1 MRIAFIGLGQMGR
14 PMAINLLH
22 DHPGLLVNSAS
33 GRAYAELTGLG
44 AHATDDR
51 RLLASCELIVLS
63 LPDGR
68 TIRDLLFGPH
78 GLVQWMQPGSTVID
92 TSTVDY
98 RQTLEIADQLAAS
111 GIRFMDAP
119 VSGMP
124 SRAADGTLTIMCG
137 ASDAVFT
144 QVQPYL
150 RSMATTI
157 LHMGG
162 AGSGQLAKLIN
173 QLLYD
178 INCAALAEIL
188 PMAVKL
194 GLDAEKVSA
203 VVNNGTGGSHASRY
217 FLPHI
222 LAGQFDTAYPLEH
235 AYKDLASAAHLSA
248 DLGIPLPLLSAATAI
263 YQSALLQGHGRHDKG
278 AMIKVYEQLL
288 GVTFRAAPARP
299 DTACA
304 GPH

>member
-1 MRIAFIGLGQMGR
+1 MQIAFIGLGQMGQ

-22 DHPGLLVNSAS
+22 DHPGLLVHSAS
-33 GRAYAELTGLG
+33 SRAYSALRDLG
-44 AHATDDR
+44 AEATDDLR
-51 RLLASCELIVLS
+51 RLAASDIVFLC
-63 LPDGR
+63 LPDAP
-68 TIRDLLFGPH
+68 TILDLLFGDQ
-78 GLVQWMQPGSTVID
+78 GIAQWMRPGSTIID

-98 RQTLEIADQLAAS
+98 RQTVDIATQLEARN
-111 GIRFMDAP
+111 IRFMDAP

-137 ASDAVFT
+137 ASAALFAEM
-144 QVQPYL
+144 QPYL
-150 RSMATTI
+150 QSMATTI
-157 LHMGG
+157 LHMGQ
-162 AGSGQLAKLIN
+162 AGNGQLTKLIN

-178 INCAALAEIL
+178 INCAALAEVL

-203 VVNNGTGGSHASRY
+203 VVNNGTGRSHASSY

-222 LAGQFDTAYPLEH
+222 LAGRFDSAYPLGH

-263 YQSALLQGHGRHDKG
+263 YQTALLQGHGSDDKG
-278 AMIKVYEQLL
+278 AMIKVYERLL
-288 GVTFRAAPARP
+288 GVEFRAAPPASIP
-299 DTACA
+299 ASLQ
-304 GPH
+304 PH

>member
-22 DHPGLLVNSAS
+22 DHPDLLISSAS
-33 GRAYAELTGLG
+33 GRAYAKLSRLG
-44 AHATDDR
+44 AQPTDDR
-51 RLLASCELIVLS
+51 RRLADCELIFLS
-63 LPDGR
+63 LPNAHV
-68 TIRDLLFGPH
+68 IRELLFAED
-78 GLVQWMQPGSTVID
+78 GLAQWMQPGSTVVD

-98 RQTLEIADQLAAS
+98 RQTLEIASELAAR

-137 ASDAVFT
+137 GSDAVFAD
-144 QVQPYL
+144 VRPYL
-150 RSMATTI
+150 QSMATTI
-157 LHMGG
+157 QHMGD
-162 AGSGQLAKLIN
+162 AGNGQLTKLIN

-178 INCAALAEIL
+178 INCAALAEVM

-203 VVNNGTGGSHASRY
+203 VVNSGTGCSHASRY

-222 LAGQFDTAYPLEH
+222 LAGQFDTAYPLED
-235 AYKDLASAAHLSA
+235 AYKDLASAARLSA
-248 DLGIPLPLLSAATAI
+248 DMGIPLPLLSAATAI
-263 YQSALLQGHGRHDKG
+263 YQTALLQGHGSNDKG
-278 AMIKVYEQLL
+278 AMIKVYERLL
-288 GVTFRAAPARP
+288 GVEFRAAPHTR
-299 DTACA
+299 T
-304 GPH
+304 